1 MMSTIYMIRHGQ
13 ASFGEGNYDKLSKRG
28 LLQSR
33 LLAEHFKNLDIRF
46 DLIYMGTLTRHAETA
61 REFLETYEAT
71 GLPLPDVT
79 QLEEF
84 NEFDYKSVFST
95 MIPLIS
101 EEDPSFKKDVERVL
115 DDKRTFQSVFERVIM
130 KWVSCSRNID
140 GFVSWKEFLSRV
152 NRGIDEVMKSHGRGK
167 QIGIFTSGGAI
178 AVAVRKAIH
187 LSDEDTI
194 RIAGQIVN
202 SSVSRFKCTYDRI
215 TLSTFNEYSHLENPS
230 ENDLITKI

>member
-1 MMSTIYMIRHGQ
+1 MSTIYMIRHGQ
-13 ASFGEGNYDKLSKRG
+13 ASFGEGNYDKLSELG

-46 DLIYMGTLTRHAETA
+46 ELIFTGTLTRHIETA
-61 REFLETYEAT
+61 RAFLEMYNAI

-84 NEFDYKSVFST
+84 NEFDYKSVFTT

-101 EEDPSFKKDVERVL
+101 EEDPSFKRDVERVFE
-115 DDKRTFQSVFERVIM
+115 DKRSFQSFFERVVM
-130 KWVSCSRNID
+130 KWVSYTSKID
-140 GFVSWKEFLSRV
+140 GFVSWKEFLSGV

-202 SSVSRFKCTYDRI
+202 SSVSRFKCTHDRI
-215 TLSTFNEYSHLENPS
+215 MLSTFNEYSHLENLS
-230 ENDLITKI
+230 EHDLITKI